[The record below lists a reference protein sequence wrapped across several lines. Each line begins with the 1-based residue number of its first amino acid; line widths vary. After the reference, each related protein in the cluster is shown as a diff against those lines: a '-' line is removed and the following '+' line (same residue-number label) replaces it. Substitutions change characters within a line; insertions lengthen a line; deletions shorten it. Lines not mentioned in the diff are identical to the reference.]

1 MAQTVAKQGSFYSSI
16 MLANFFLGG
25 GLLCADSADTE
36 EGPNYEKQPA

>member
-16 MLANFFLGG
+16 ALANLGG

-36 EGPNYEKQPA
+36 GSPNYEKQLA